1 MSLSPDRPTVALPGA
16 AGAVVVRR
24 SRARLFD
31 ALLNLPG
38 GLITFTLILF
48 ALGLLLFMSLRVND
62 GQILG
67 TAFTLDNLKQAL
79 IDPLTR
85 LVLLR
90 SILLSAIVTFATVA
104 LAYPVAYFLAFHA
117 GRWRHLLL
125 FLVTLPFWTSYLL
138 RVFAW
143 KIVLAY
149 NGVLNSGLLHLG
161 LIDTP
166 LNGMLNT
173 PTAVVITLAHAYA
186 AFAVLPLFISLN
198 GLARNLLEAA
208 DDLGATPRQRFMRVV
223 LPLSMPGV
231 LSAALVVFVPTVGD
245 YVTPALV
252 GGPDSS
258 MIGTLIQAQFG
269 KANDWPAGAA
279 LAVISMLTIAVVVLL
294 AQWIFTRWS
303 TRT

>member
-1 MSLSPDRPTVALPGA
+1 M
-16 AGAVVVRR
+16 
-24 SRARLFD
+24 FD

-38 GLITFTLILF
+38 GLITCTLILF
-48 ALGLLLFMSLRVND
+48 ALGLLLYMSVRVND
-62 GQILG
+62 GQIIG
-67 TAFTLDNLKQAL
+67 SAFSFDNLWSAL
-79 IDPLTR
+79 TDPLTR

-90 SILLSAIVTFATVA
+90 SIVLSAIVTIATVV
-104 LAYPVAYFLAFHA
+104 LAFPVAYFLAFRA
-117 GRWRHLLL
+117 SRWRHLLL

-149 NGVLNSGLLHLG
+149 NGVLNSALMQLG
-161 LIDTP
+161 VIDTP
-166 LNGMLNT
+166 LNGLLNT
-173 PTAVVITLAHAYA
+173 PSTVVVTLAHAYA
-186 AFAVLPLFISLN
+186 AFAVLPLYICLQ
-198 GLARNLLEAA
+198 GLPKNLFEAA
-208 DDLGATPRQRFMRVV
+208 ADLGARPYQGFFRVV
-223 LPLSMPGV
+223 LPLSVPGV

-252 GGPDSS
+252 GGPNSS

-279 LAVISMLTIAVVVLL
+279 LAVISMIAIAIVVVV
-294 AQWIFTRWS
+294 ARWIITRWS

>member
-1 MSLSPDRPTVALPGA
+1 MSRIHAEASADMSVPATTTP
-16 AGAVVVRR
+16 RR
-24 SRARLFD
+24 SRARVFD

-38 GLITFTLILF
+38 GLITCTLILF
-48 ALGLLLFMSLRVND
+48 ALGLLLYMSMRVND
-62 GQILG
+62 GQIIG
-67 TAFTLDNLKQAL
+67 SAFSFDNLWSAL
-79 IDPLTR
+79 TDPLTR

-90 SILLSAIVTFATVA
+90 SIVLSAIVTIATVV
-104 LAYPVAYFLAFHA
+104 LAFPVAYFLAFRA

-149 NGVLNSGLLHLG
+149 NGVLNSALMQLG
-161 LIDTP
+161 VIDTP
-166 LNGMLNT
+166 LNGLLNT
-173 PTAVVITLAHAYA
+173 PSTVVVTLAHAYA
-186 AFAVLPLFISLN
+186 AFAVLPLYICLQ
-198 GLARNLLEAA
+198 GLPKNLFEAA
-208 DDLGATPRQRFMRVV
+208 ADLGARPYQGFFRVV
-223 LPLSMPGV
+223 LPLSVPGV

-252 GGPDSS
+252 GGPNSS

-279 LAVISMLTIAVVVLL
+279 LAVISMIAIAIVVVV
-294 AQWIFTRWS
+294 ARWIITRWS

>member
-1 MSLSPDRPTVALPGA
+1 MSRPQTSNVAVSAP
-16 AGAVVVRR
+16 VVVTPRR

-38 GLITFTLILF
+38 GLITCTLILF
-48 ALGLLLFMSLRVND
+48 ALGLLLYMSVRVND
-62 GQILG
+62 GQIIG
-67 TAFTLDNLKQAL
+67 SAFTLDNLSSAL
-79 IDPLTR
+79 TDPLTR

-90 SILLSAIVTFATVA
+90 SIILSAIVTLATVA
-104 LAYPVAYFLAFHA
+104 LAFPVAYYLAFRA

-149 NGVLNSGLLHLG
+149 NGVLNSALMMLGITDAPLTGL
-161 LIDTP
+161 
-166 LNGMLNT
+166 LNT
-173 PTAVVITLAHAYA
+173 PATVVVTLAHAYA
-186 AFAVLPLFISLN
+186 AFAVLPLYICLQ
-198 GLARNLLEAA
+198 GLPKNLFEAA
-208 DDLGATPRQRFMRVV
+208 ADLGAKPYQGFLRVL
-223 LPLSMPGV
+223 LPLSVPGI

-252 GGPDSS
+252 GGPNSS

-279 LAVISMLTIAVVVLL
+279 LAVISMIAIALVVM
-294 AQWIFTRWS
+294 AARWIITRWS

>member
-1 MSLSPDRPTVALPGA
+1 MSRLSADQP
-16 AGAVVVRR
+16 VVSLEQPSVVTPRR

-31 ALLNLPG
+31 TLLNLPG
-38 GLITFTLILF
+38 GLITCTLILF

-62 GQILG
+62 GRILG
-67 TAFTLDNLKQAL
+67 SDFTLDNLLGAL
-79 IDPLTR
+79 TDPLTR

-90 SILLSAIVTFATVA
+90 SIVLSAIVTLATVA
-104 LAYPVAYFLAFHA
+104 LSYPVAYYLAFRA
-117 GRWRHLLL
+117 GRWRNLLL

-143 KIVLAY
+143 RIVLAY
-149 NGVLNSGLLHLG
+149 NGVLNSVLEQLG
-161 LIDTP
+161 FIDAP
-166 LNGMLNT
+166 LNGLLNT
-173 PTAVVITLAHAYA
+173 PGTVVITLAHAYA
-186 AFAVLPLFISLN
+186 AFAVLPLYICLN

-208 DDLGATPRQRFMRVV
+208 ADLGAKPYQSFFRVV

-252 GGPDSS
+252 GGPNSS

-279 LAVISMLTIAVVVLL
+279 LAVVSMLAIAIVVLL
-294 AQWIFTRWS
+294 ARWILTRWS